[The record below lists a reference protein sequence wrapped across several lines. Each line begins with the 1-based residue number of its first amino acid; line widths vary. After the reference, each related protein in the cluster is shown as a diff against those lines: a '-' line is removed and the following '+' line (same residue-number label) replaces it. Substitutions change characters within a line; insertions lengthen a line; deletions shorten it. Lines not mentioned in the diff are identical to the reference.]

1 MENPYMSYYVDQ
13 AGSGYA
19 AYSGAR
25 YQNGNGFLG
34 KILKKFKPALR
45 YIGRQ
50 GLKTVSS
57 IGRDLLNGEN
67 FIESAKANF
76 TNTGKNILSDA
87 IDRADKYVE
96 QNGNG
101 LKRKR
106 LYKKR
111 SVKARKVVK
120 KKATKPIK
128 RKIVKRRLKKKK
140 TIDFF

>member
-34 KILKKFKPALR
+34 KIFKKFKPALK
-45 YIGRQ
+45 YLGRQ
-50 GLKTVSS
+50 GLKAVSS

-67 FIESAKANF
+67 FIESAKVNLE
-76 TNTGKNILSDA
+76 NTGKNIISDA
-87 IDRADKYVE
+87 LDRVDKYVE

-101 LKRKR
+101 LNVKRVCRKR
-106 LYKKR
+106 PVR
-111 SVKARKVVK
+111 RRKVVK
-120 KKATKPIK
+120 KKATKSIK
-128 RKIVKRRLKKKK
+128 RKTVKRRNFKKKE
-140 TIDFF
+140 IDFF